1 MLSKRRVRTLPL
13 ATAAVCLACDAAPL
27 VAPTQSTM
35 TLVAGAAIVPAGGS
49 TEVTARVVEAA
60 GTPVH
65 DGTVVSFSAT
75 LGRIDPPEVA
85 TVGGRAAAKFTAGA
99 ASGVADLRAYS
110 GEAAAGPVQV
120 TIGAAAVASLRVTA
134 RPGSLPPSGGE
145 SALTATVFDSARN
158 PLPGVPV
165 AFSADAGVLREVAA
179 TSDDAGAAR
188 TVLVTSTTATVTAS
202 AGDGIEA
209 AATVAVDPVTAITV
223 TSAPETPVAW
233 QTVTFTV
240 ELRNETHA
248 IRAAGIA
255 FGDGRSQDLGATAR
269 AVVSHAY
276 REPGTYTVTVQATD
290 AAGHAVSASTA
301 VRVDPAPGL
310 GVTVSASPAEPVIG
324 RSVTFTVTVSR
335 PANGPSVEG
344 VTIDFGDGSRQ
355 SLGALTG
362 SRTVARVYRR
372 AGTYVARVTARDT
385 AGRRS
390 EASTGVTVSA
400 AAALGVTVSA
410 SPPEPV
416 AGRPVT
422 FTVTV
427 SPPANGPPVRAVT
440 IDFGDRVRQSLGA
453 LAGSRTVAHV
463 YKRAGAYVVEVTASD
478 TAGRRSEASIGV
490 TVSAVSDD

>member
-1 MLSKRRVRTLPL
+1 MPSKRWVRTLPL

-27 VAPTQSTM
+27 VAPTRSTL
-35 TLVAGAAIVPAGGS
+35 TLVAAAGIVPVGGS

-65 DGTVVSFSAT
+65 DGTIVSFSAT

-85 TVGGRAAAKFTAGA
+85 TVGGRADATFTAGA

-120 TIGAAAVASLRVTA
+120 TVGAAAAASLRVTA

-145 SALTATVFDSARN
+145 SALTATVFDGARN

-165 AFSADAGVLREVAA
+165 SFSADAGVLREVAA
-179 TSDDAGAAR
+179 TSDAGGAAR

-202 AGDGIEA
+202 AGDGVEA
-209 AATVAVDPVTAITV
+209 AATVTVDPVTAITL

-248 IRAAGIA
+248 IRGARIA
-255 FGDGRSQDLGATAR
+255 FGDGRSQDLGAAPR

-276 REPGTYTVTVQATD
+276 REPGTYTVTVRATD
-290 AAGHAVSASTA
+290 AAGHAASASTA

-310 GVTVSASPAEPVIG
+310 GVTVSASPAEPAAG
-324 RSVTFTVTVSR
+324 RPVTFTVTVSP
-335 PANGPSVEG
+335 PANGPSVDG
-344 VTIDFGDGSRQ
+344 VTIDFGDGARQ

-362 SRTVARVYRR
+362 SRTVARVYKR

-390 EASTGVTVSA
+390 EASIGVTVSD
-400 AAALGVTVSA
+400 AAALAVTVSA
-410 SPPEPV
+410 SPAEPV

-427 SPPANGPPVRAVT
+427 SPPTDGPPVRAVT

-453 LAGSRTVAHV
+453 LTGSRTVAHV